1 MTASHDQNEKNS
13 SIRLDK
19 WLWYARFLK
28 SRTMASHLC
37 EDGRVRV
44 NRRRINKAHALIRV
58 GDVLTFPQAKKI
70 RVVRVISLGQ
80 RRGPA
85 TEAITLYADLVP
97 SASPKRAEPAETV
110 SGLRVAGSGR
120 PTKSDRR
127 ALDRL
132 KNPY

>member
-1 MTASHDQNEKNS
+1 MASRGQAENNS

-37 EDGRVRV
+37 TDGRVRV
-44 NRRRINKAHALIRV
+44 NHRRINKAHSLIRV

-70 RVVRVISLGQ
+70 RVVRVLSLGG

-85 TEAITLYADLVP
+85 PEATTLYEDLAP
-97 SASPKRAEPAETV
+97 SVSTKYPGPARIL
-110 SGLRVAGSGR
+110 SGVRLAGSGR

-132 KNPY
+132 KEPH

>member
-1 MTASHDQNEKNS
+1 MIAPRGQTESNP

-70 RVVRVISLGQ
+70 RVVRVLALGQ

-85 TEAITLYADLVP
+85 TEAITLYVDLVP
-97 SASPKRAEPAETV
+97 PTSPKRAEPAETV

-132 KNPY
+132 KEPY